1 MIITVTLDPALERT
15 VTVHGLT
22 PGQTCRAGA
31 SRLELCGQGFGV
43 AAAVRAQGGH
53 CAALGVAGGAA
64 GEYIR
69 DRLDAL
75 GVPNDLVFVP
85 TESRTELCLED
96 GGTVTRITGPGAQ
109 LDEQALEQVR
119 LKLEDLAEPGD
130 VVLFAQPLPP
140 GLPEGLP
147 ERWAAALRAAGV
159 HVVLEAEGGGEALAR
174 ELLRLD
180 ALSQK

>member
-15 VTVHGLT
+15 VPVSALT
-22 PGQTCRAGA
+22 PGAVCRAGA

-43 AAAVRAQGGH
+43 AAAVRALGGR

-75 GVPNDLVFVP
+75 DVPNDLVFVP
-85 TESRTELCLED
+85 SESRVELCLED
-96 GGTVTRITGPGAQ
+96 GGTVTRIVGPGAA
-109 LDEQALEQVR
+109 LEGQALDQVW

-130 VVLFAQPLPP
+130 VVLFSHPFPP

-147 ERWAAALRAAGV
+147 ERWAAALRASGV

-174 ELLRLD
+174 ELIRLEGIG
-180 ALSQK
+180 A